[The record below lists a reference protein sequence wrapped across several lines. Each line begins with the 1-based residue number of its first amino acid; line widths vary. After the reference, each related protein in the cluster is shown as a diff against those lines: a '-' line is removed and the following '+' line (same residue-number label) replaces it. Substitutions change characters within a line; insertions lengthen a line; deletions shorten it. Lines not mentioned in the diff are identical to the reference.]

1 MARIGFAFNLKPDAD
16 GAHLV
21 EDETG
26 AAEEEPP
33 SRSNGAVNGAGRVQ
47 PSRAALLAES
57 DEFAEWDSEETIG
70 AVEHALAEFGDVI
83 RLDATAE
90 FPERLRRAQ
99 PDIVF
104 NMAEGL
110 RGPNREAHVPAL
122 CEFFG
127 IPYSGSDPYTLALCL
142 DKRRTKETLAYH
154 EIPTAP
160 FAVADSEA
168 AIATLVDAVRHRAR
182 FGRALLQLPLFV
194 KPVHEGSSKGI
205 TERNLCETLDDL
217 ETRASELLEQY
228 AQPVLVEAYLPGLE
242 FTCAVLG
249 NGAQSRV
256 LPIIAMRFDALPPG
270 ARPIYGFEAKWIWDG
285 PDHQLELYECPAR
298 IDEALERRIVRVTL
312 DAYRALGC
320 RDWSRID
327 LRLDAA
333 GIPNVVEVNPLPGVL
348 PNPRDNSCM
357 PKAARAAGMSY
368 DELIQACVRAAG
380 ERQGVG
386 LARAIRAGARV
397 QGTPGK
403 GPGTRDQGPGVSG

>member
-1 MARIGFAFNLKPDAD
+1 MARIGFAFNLKPDTDA
-16 GAHLV
+16 AALV

-26 AAEEEPP
+26 GAEDEPP
-33 SRSNGAVNGAGRVQ
+33 SSGARASATAHLTRSE
-47 PSRAALLAES
+47 LLALS

-70 AVEHALAEFGDVI
+70 AVERALAAFGPVI
-83 RLDATAE
+83 RLDATPE
-90 FPERLRRAQ
+90 FPDRLRRAR

-110 RGPNREAHVPAL
+110 RGPNREAHVPAI
-122 CEFFG
+122 CEFYG
-127 IPYSGSDPYTLALCL
+127 VPYAGSDPYTLSLCL

-160 FAVADSEA
+160 FAVVECESD
-168 AIATLVDAVRHRAR
+168 IASLSAAVRHRAR
-182 FGRALLQLPLFV
+182 YGRALLRLPLFV
-194 KPVHEGSSKGI
+194 KPIHEGSSKGI

-217 ETRASELLEQY
+217 ETRAHELLEQY
-228 AQPVLVEAYLPGLE
+228 RQPVLVEEYLPGLE

-249 NGAQSRV
+249 NGAQARV

-285 PDHQLELYECPAR
+285 PDHQLDLYECPAR
-298 IDEALERRIVRVTL
+298 VDSALERRIVRVTL
-312 DAYRALGC
+312 DAYHALGC

-333 GIPNVVEVNPLPGVL
+333 GTPNVVEANPLPGVL
-348 PNPRDNSCM
+348 PDPRDNSCM

-368 DELIQACVRAAG
+368 DELIQACLRAAAD
-380 ERQGVG
+380 RQRVRLPEVVPATGA
-386 LARAIRAGARV
+386 LSAG
-397 QGTPGK
+397 
-403 GPGTRDQGPGVSG
+403 